1 MTAGVASVRD
11 IVREAAER
19 LRDALV
25 PEPVASA
32 EVLMSELLGVGRGEL
47 ALFRNSLSSKQSA
60 LYEAWISRR
69 MEREPVQRIIGRA
82 YFRNIVLELDEHT
95 LIPRPDT
102 ESVVDAV
109 LESVDRRGGECRVL
123 DLGTGSGAIAISISS
138 ERPHCDVH
146 ATDTSEKAL
155 DLACQNAA
163 TNSATVHLYHSDI
176 AANLEDLYGSVDIL
190 VSNPP
195 YIPSAEIESLPSE
208 VRDWDPVTALDGGP
222 DGLHF
227 YRRILAEMPPLL
239 AIGADVVL
247 EVGDGQ
253 ADDVLSIGEEAGFVA
268 LGTRKDLAG
277 SMRVVILR
285 WNG

>member
-1 MTAGVASVRD
+1 MTTGVTNARA

-19 LRDALV
+19 LEAAGV
-25 PEPVASA
+25 PEPYVSA
-32 EVLMSELLGVGRGEL
+32 EILLCEVLGVGRGEL
-47 ALFRNSLSSKQSA
+47 AMFRGTLTDAQSA
-60 LYEAWISRR
+60 TYESWISRR
-69 MEREPVQRIIGRA
+69 IEREPVQRIVGRA

-109 LESVDRRGGECRVL
+109 LESVDRREGVCRVL

-138 ERPHCDVH
+138 ERPNCDTH
-146 ATDTSEKAL
+146 ATDTSKKAL
-155 DLACQNAA
+155 DLARQNATA
-163 TNSATVHLYHSDI
+163 NNATVYFHHSDI
-176 AANLEDLYGSVDIL
+176 AANLENLQGSVDIL

-195 YIPSAEIESLPSE
+195 YVPSAEIKTLPPE
-208 VRDWDPVTALDGGP
+208 VRDWDPTTALDGGP

-227 YRRILAEMPPLL
+227 YRRILAEVSPLL

-247 EVGDGQ
+247 EIGDGQ
-253 ADDVLSIGEEAGFVA
+253 ADDVLALGEDAGFVA

-277 SMRVVILR
+277 STRGAILH